1 MNGVT
6 DLDQGV
12 LGILNDSP
20 ANGVAY
26 WMLDGVT
33 DLDRGMSWILNDSP
47 GNEFA
52 YWVTDGLQIW
62 IGVC

>member
-1 MNGVT
+1 M
-6 DLDQGV
+6 
-12 LGILNDSP
+12 GILNDSP

-26 WMLDGVT
+26 RMFDGVT
-33 DLDRGMSWILNDSP
+33 DLDQGMSWILNDHP
-47 GNEFA
+47 RNAFA

>member
-1 MNGVT
+1 MIGVT
-6 DLDQGV
+6 DLDRGA

-33 DLDRGMSWILNDSP
+33 DSDRGVPVILNNSP
-47 GNEFA
+47 ENA
-52 YWVTDGLQIW
+52 VAD
-62 IGVC
+62 

>member
-1 MNGVT
+1 M
-6 DLDQGV
+6 DRGV

-33 DLDRGMSWILNDSP
+33 DLDRGMPWILDDSP
-47 GNEFA
+47 GNVFA
-52 YWVTDGLQIW
+52 YWVTDELQIW